1 MNKKQKYG
9 KVLLAAWLSGGFWM
23 MSSDVVLAAP
33 EAPEASTAGTPAGPV
48 DYTGRTIS
56 AVKIHG
62 NQVIKDSELLPYIQ
76 VKPGDAWKSVSIQ
89 TDLKALY
96 ESGWFADVTATFVEA
111 PEGVQVVY
119 VLRENPVLNKVNIV
133 GNTKIATEKLRALLT
148 VPEGKVLNA
157 KQLQD
162 NAAAIE
168 ELYKTEGYILAK
180 VSDLS
185 LDKDGVL
192 KVSINE
198 GVVEDIIVKGNE
210 KTKSYVVTREMKL
223 KKNEPFNSKLAKRS
237 LQRIYNLG
245 FFEDVNF
252 KLNPGRE
259 PNAVIIEIDVVEQK
273 TGVFTIGAGYSKTD
287 GTIGILEVGD
297 NNFRG
302 TGDKIKIHWEIG
314 GKGARNTNRKNRN
327 YEFSYTRPWVDD
339 KETSLS
345 FSVYD
350 MTNEYTDYYDNTDTE
365 RSTYDKRRK
374 GVEVTLGRP
383 EGEFVRKYIT
393 LKHRTDTYM
402 GYEEGPVDYQASPGT
417 EHYDPEFNS
426 AYLGRNYGTTNS
438 VTLQRVF
445 DNRDNIFN
453 ATEGRRFS
461 VSSEFAGLGGDF
473 SFKKYSTELRTYRK
487 VGRDHVLAFRGMAG
501 WANGELPD
509 SQRFALGGSDSLR
522 GYLDDQFK
530 GNKMWATSLEYRFP
544 VAQKVYGIVFSDAGR
559 AWSGI
564 GGDNSWKKSF
574 GVGVRM
580 NTPLGA
586 IRLDYGKGDESG
598 RFHFSFGGQF

>member
-1 MNKKQKYG
+1 MNKKQQYG
-9 KVLLAAWLSGGFWM
+9 KLLLAAWLSGGFWM
-23 MSSDVVLAAP
+23 MNGEAVLAAP
-33 EAPEASTAGTPAGPV
+33 ATSGAPAAEAPAAPI

-62 NQVIKDSELLPYIQ
+62 NQVVKDSELLPYIQ
-76 VKPGDAWKSVSIQ
+76 VKPGDSWKAASIQ
-89 TDLKALY
+89 NDLKGLY

-111 PEGVQVVY
+111 PEGIQVIY
-119 VLRENPVLNKVNIV
+119 VLRENPVLNKINIA
-133 GNTKIATEKLRALLT
+133 GNTKIATEKLRALIT

-157 KQLQD
+157 KQLQE

-185 LDKDGVL
+185 LDKDGLL

-198 GVVEDIIVKGNE
+198 GVVEDIVVKGNE

-223 KKNEPFNSKLAKRS
+223 KKHEPFNSKLAKRS

-245 FFEDVNF
+245 FFDDVNF

-273 TGVFTIGAGYSKTD
+273 TGVFTVGAGYSKND
-287 GTIGILEVGD
+287 GVIGIVEVGD

-302 TGDKIKIHWEIG
+302 MGDKIKVHWELG
-314 GKGARNTNRKNRN
+314 GKGASNTNRKNRN
-327 YEFSYTRPWVDD
+327 YEFSYTRPWVDA

-350 MTNEYTDYYDNTDTE
+350 MTNEYTDYYDNTNTV

-374 GVEVTLGRP
+374 GVEATFGRP
-383 EGEFVRKYIT
+383 EGEFVRNYVT

-402 GYEEGPVDYQASPGT
+402 GYEEGPVDYEAAPGST
-417 EHYDPEFNS
+417 HYDPEYSS
-426 AYLGRNYGTTNS
+426 AYLARNYGTTNS

-445 DNRDNIFN
+445 DNRDNVFTP
-453 ATEGRRFS
+453 TEGHRLS
-461 VSSEFAGLGGDF
+461 VASEVAGLGGDF
-473 SFKKYSTELRTYRK
+473 SFKKYSSELRAYRK
-487 VGRDHVLAFRGMAG
+487 VGRDHVIAFRGMAG

-509 SQRFALGGSDSLR
+509 SQRFALGGADTLR
-522 GYLDDQFK
+522 GYQDDQFK
-530 GNKMWATSLEYRFP
+530 GNRMLAATVEYRFP
-544 VAQKVYGIVFSDAGR
+544 VAKKVYGVVFSDNGR

-564 GGDNSWKKSF
+564 NGNNTFKSSL
-574 GVGVRM
+574 GVGFRL

-586 IRLDYGKGDESG
+586 MRLDYGKGSEGG

>member
-1 MNKKQKYG
+1 MNRKQKYG
-9 KVLLAAWLSGGFWM
+9 KLLLAAWLSGGFWM
-23 MSSDVVLAAP
+23 VSSDVALAAP
-33 EAPEASTAGTPAGPV
+33 DASDAPSVGAPAGPV

-62 NQVIKDSELLPYIQ
+62 NQVVKDSELLPYIQ
-76 VKPGDAWKSVSIQ
+76 VKPGDAWKAASIQ
-89 TDLKALY
+89 NDLKALY

-119 VLRENPVLNKVNIV
+119 VLRENPVLNKINIV
-133 GNTKIATEKLRALLT
+133 GNTKITTDKLRALLT

-168 ELYKTEGYILAK
+168 ELYKNEGYILAK

-192 KVSINE
+192 KVAINE
-198 GVVEDIIVKGNE
+198 GNVEDIIVKGNE
-210 KTKSYVVTREMKL
+210 KTKSYVVTREMKQ

-259 PNAVIIEIDVVEQK
+259 PNAVIIEIDVVEQR
-273 TGVFTIGAGYSKTD
+273 TGVFSIGAGYSHSD
-287 GTIGILEVGD
+287 GMIGILEVGD

-302 TGDKIKIHWEIG
+302 TGDKMKVHWELG
-314 GKGARNTNRKNRN
+314 GKGATNTGRKYRN

-345 FSVYD
+345 FSLYD
-350 MTNEYTDYYDNTDTE
+350 MTNEYTDYYDNTNTE

-374 GVEVTLGRP
+374 GVEITFGRP
-383 EGEFVRKYIT
+383 AGEFVRNYIT

-417 EHYDPEFNS
+417 QHYDPEYNS
-426 AYLGRNYGTTNS
+426 DYLGRNYGTTNS
-438 VTLQRVF
+438 ITLQRVF
-445 DNRDNIFN
+445 DNRDNVFTP
-453 ATEGRRFS
+453 TEGHRLS
-461 VSSEFAGLGGDF
+461 VTSEVAGLGGDF
-473 SFKKYSTELRTYRK
+473 SFKKYSGELRTYRK
-487 VGRDHVLAFRGMAG
+487 VGRDHVVAFRGMAG

-509 SQRFALGGSDSLR
+509 SQRFALGGADTLR
-522 GYLDDQFK
+522 GYQDDQFK
-530 GNKMWATSLEYRFP
+530 GKRMMAATVEYRFP
-544 VAQKVYGIVFSDAGR
+544 LAKKVYGVIFSDNGR

-564 GGDNSWKKSF
+564 NGNNTFKTSF
-574 GVGVRM
+574 GFGVRL

-586 IRLDYGKGDESG
+586 VRLDYGKGSEGG
-598 RFHFSFGGQF
+598 RTHFSFGGQF

>member
-1 MNKKQKYG
+1 MNKKEKYS
-9 KVLLAAWLSGGFWM
+9 KILLAACLSGGLWM
-23 MSSDVVLAAP
+23 VDGDVVQAAAETAVPEATAP
-33 EAPEASTAGTPAGPV
+33 EKPA

-62 NQVIKDSELLPYIQ
+62 NQAVKDNELLQYIQ
-76 VKPGDAWKSVSIQ
+76 VKPGDAWKAASIQ
-89 TDLKALY
+89 NDLKALY

-119 VLRENPVLNKVNIV
+119 ILRENPVLNKINIV
-133 GNTKIATEKLRALLT
+133 GNTKITTDKLRALLT

-185 LDKDGVL
+185 LDKDGLL

-198 GVVEDIIVKGNE
+198 GVVEDIIVKGND
-210 KTKSYVVTREMKL
+210 KTKSHVVTREMKL
-223 KKNEPFNSKLAKRS
+223 KKNEPFNSNLAKRS

-287 GTIGILEVGD
+287 GMIGILEVGD

-302 TGDKIKIHWEIG
+302 SGDKIKIHWEIG
-314 GKGARNTNRKNRN
+314 GNGANHTDRKNKN
-327 YEFSYTRPWVDD
+327 YEFSYSRPGVDD

-345 FSVYD
+345 CTLYD
-350 MTNEYTDYYDNTDTE
+350 MTNEYTDYYDNTDNE
-365 RSTYDKRRK
+365 RSTYNKRRK
-374 GVEVTLGRP
+374 GAEITLGRP
-383 EGEFVRKYIT
+383 QDEFTRNYVT

-402 GYEEGPVDYQASPGT
+402 GYEEGPVDYQAASGSSLWNP
-417 EHYDPEFNS
+417 DFNA
-426 AYLGRNYGTTNS
+426 AYLARNYGTTNS

-461 VSSEFAGLGGDF
+461 VASEFAGLGGDF
-473 SFKKYSTELRTYRK
+473 SFKKYSSELRTYRK
-487 VGRDHVLAFRGMAG
+487 VGRDHVLAFRGMVG

-509 SQRFALGGSDSLR
+509 SQRFALGGADTLR

-530 GNKMWATSLEYRFP
+530 GNKMWATTLEYRFP
-544 VAQKVYGIVFSDAGR
+544 VAKKVYGVVFGDAGR

-564 GGDNSWKKSF
+564 GGDNAWKKS
-574 GVGVRM
+574 VGIGIRL

-586 IRLDYGKGDESG
+586 MRLDYGKGSEGS
-598 RFHFSFGGQF
+598 RTHFSFGGQF

>member
-1 MNKKQKYG
+1 MNKKQKYS
-9 KVLLAAWLSGGFWM
+9 KILLAACLSGGLWLV
-23 MSSDVVLAAP
+23 DGEVAQAATEVVAP
-33 EAPEASTAGTPAGPV
+33 EATAPAKPA

-62 NQVIKDSELLPYIQ
+62 NQVVKDNELLQYIQ
-76 VKPGDAWKSVSIQ
+76 VKPGDSWKAASIQ
-89 TDLKALY
+89 NDLKSLY

-119 VLRENPVLNKVNIV
+119 VLRENPVLNKINIV
-133 GNTKIATEKLRALLT
+133 GNTKIATDKLRALLT

-157 KQLQD
+157 KQLQE

-192 KVSINE
+192 KVTINE
-198 GVVEDIIVKGNE
+198 GNIEDIIVKGNE

-287 GTIGILEVGD
+287 GTVGILEVGD

-314 GKGARNTNRKNRN
+314 GKGANNTNRKNKN

-345 FSVYD
+345 FTLYD
-350 MTNEYTDYYDNTDTE
+350 MTNEYTDYYDNTDTK

-374 GVEVTLGRP
+374 GVEITLGRP
-383 EGEFVRKYIT
+383 QDEFTRNYVT
-393 LKHRTDTYM
+393 FKHRTDTYM
-402 GYEEGPVDYQASPGT
+402 GYQEGPVDYQATIGSST
-417 EHYDPEFNS
+417 YDQNFN
-426 AYLGRNYGTTNS
+426 ADYLARNYGTTNS

-461 VSSEFAGLGGDF
+461 VSSEIAGLGGDF
-473 SFKKYSTELRTYRK
+473 SFKKYSSELRTYRK
-487 VGRDHVLAFRGMAG
+487 VGRDHVLAFRGMVG

-509 SQRFALGGSDSLR
+509 SQRFALGGSDTLR

-530 GNKMWATSLEYRFP
+530 GNKMWATTLEYRFP
-544 VAQKVYGIVFSDAGR
+544 LAKKVYGVVFGDAGR

-564 GGDNSWKKSF
+564 GGDNTWKKSV
-574 GVGVRM
+574 GVGVRV

-586 IRLDYGKGDESG
+586 VRLDYGKGDETS